1 MDGQAPVYSW
11 EFIQEIAGYARYM
24 AAGVAL
30 VGGALT
36 QDIRFALTC
45 AGAAS
50 VDIWLFERTAKRA
63 RTASEHSTEAAAY
76 RNIGSLVAGRLVV
89 KAALLVASTLLPA
102 VLSFWGMV
110 SGVLAMD
117 TTIAVVGCVVA
128 SVRTFRSRSMG

>member
-11 EFIQEIAGYARYM
+11 EFIQEMAGYARYM

-45 AGAAS
+45 AGAAL
-50 VDIWLFERTAKRA
+50 VGIWLFERAAKRA
-63 RTASEHSTEAAAY
+63 RTASERGTEAAAY
-76 RNIGSLVAGRLVV
+76 RTIGNLVAGRVVV
-89 KAALLVASTLLPA
+89 KAVLLVAATLLPT

-110 SGVLAMD
+110 SGVLVMD
-117 TTIAVVGCVVA
+117 TTVCLVGGVVA
-128 SVRTFRSRSMG
+128 SVRTFCSRNMG